1 MTTRATRSPR
11 RRTVV
16 ALAVVLAVLAA
27 FVVRLVD
34 IQVVNAKEHLAD
46 SFSLGMESGRTL
58 HGTRGKIV
66 DTTGATLAT
75 SILLY
80 DGVLDPMNAV
90 KGVPKGDADPAST
103 DPADRIPWEE
113 LAGRIG
119 AVTGQSAADVQ
130 QIVADALAENAGSR
144 FAYLKR
150 SLTTEQYRRLADLDL
165 PFLSFEQHPART
177 YPDGAV
183 AGNVIGFVG
192 SDGTPLEGIESLQ
205 DGCLAATDGKIRYQ
219 RGKDGVVIPGT
230 EVSQPAVDGGTLQLT
245 IDRDLQWYMQQLIAE
260 QTQNLGA
267 DSGAILVVEVATG
280 KIRAAAEYPTVDPN
294 DFDAVEADDRGT
306 RLFRYSYE
314 PGSTFKPVTAATAI
328 EAAGLTPLST
338 EVVPDR
344 EIFPNGADISD
355 SEPHDTETMT
365 LAGGLVNSSN
375 VAMSKFGSQVSPEV
389 RLEYLKKFGVGAGTA
404 LDWSG
409 EPDGVY
415 LPVEDWDNQTLYAT
429 TFGQAFTVTAP
440 QVASVYQTIANDG
453 VRMPL
458 SLVESCT
465 TADGTV
471 EKPDLPG
478 PERVIKKET
487 AADVSLMLENF
498 FAQGTLA
505 EDIAIPGY
513 RMAGKTGTAQNV
525 DPATGTYKDNLYYTS
540 LVGFAPADD
549 PKYVVLTAF
558 DEPKKVRGSA
568 ANRPA
573 FVKAMTQVL
582 KHYRIMPSG
591 STTPLL
597 PLTD

>member
-16 ALAVVLAVLAA
+16 ALAVVLAILAA

-34 IQVVNAKEHLAD
+34 IQVVNAKEHLED

-58 HGTRGKIV
+58 YGTRGKIV

-80 DGVLDPMNAV
+80 DGVLDPLNAV
-90 KGVPKGDADPAST
+90 KGVAKDGADPTST
-103 DPADRIPWEE
+103 DPDDRVSWEE
-113 LAGRIG
+113 LAGRI
-119 AVTGQSAADVQ
+119 AAITGQTAEEVQ
-130 QIVADALAENAGSR
+130 QIVADARAEDEGSR

-150 SLTTEQYRRLADLDL
+150 SLTTQQYRDLADLDL
-165 PFLSFEQHPART
+165 PFLSFEPHPART

-192 SDGTPLEGIESLQ
+192 SDGTPLEGIEALQ
-205 DGCLAATDGKIRYQ
+205 DECLAGTDGKVRYQ

-245 IDRDLQWYMQQLIAE
+245 LDRDLQWYMQQLVAE
-260 QTQNLGA
+260 QTQDLGA
-267 DSGAILVVEVATG
+267 ASGAIMVVEVATG

-294 DFDAVEADDRGT
+294 DFDAVDADDRGS

-338 EVVPDR
+338 EVVPDH
-344 EIFPNGADISD
+344 EVFPNGADISD

-365 LAGGLVNSSN
+365 LTGGLVNSSN
-375 VAMSKFGSQVSPEV
+375 VALSKFGTQVSPEV
-389 RLEYLKKFGVGAGTA
+389 RLEYLKKFGVGSGTA

-409 EPDGVY
+409 EPDGTY
-415 LPVEDWDNQTLYAT
+415 LPVADWDNQTYYTT

-440 QVASVYQTIANDG
+440 QVASVYQTIANGG

-458 SLVESCT
+458 SIVESCT
-465 TADGTV
+465 KADGTV
-471 EKPDLPG
+471 VTPDLPE
-478 PERVIKKET
+478 PERVIKEQT
-487 AADVSLMLENF
+487 AADVSLMLENV

-513 RMAGKTGTAQNV
+513 RMAGKTGTAQKV
-525 DPATGTYKDNLYYTS
+525 DPETGTYKDNLYYTS
-540 LVGFAPADD
+540 LVGYAPAED
-549 PKYVVLTAF
+549 PQYVVLTAF
-558 DEPKKVRGSA
+558 DEPTKIRMSS

-573 FVKAMTQVL
+573 FQKAMTQVL
-582 KHYRIMPSG
+582 KHYRIMPSD

-597 PLTD
+597 PLTQ